1 MRGLPARRIAS
12 CALCAALLVAVA
24 GPTAAA
30 AERDSAADRV
40 EAAAHAPV
48 PVPDADVLRPQVEA
62 LAGLGGVLT
71 PVTDLLNTV
80 LKADDGQLSAE
91 QAAKLGDAVKSAF
104 AKITGEVASAA
115 AVTPPDTGMSTTPST
130 AAPSTA
136 APGTAAPSTAPST
149 STPSTSTGGTT
160 TPSSSLQLTLIQN
173 RDDAEAR
180 SGKASADL
188 LDDVIDA
195 LGKAVDALLAAV
207 TSGEATQVE
216 STLPAVISALVDTV
230 AATMVGTELPAPDL
244 AGLSLLPS
252 SSPPAG
258 SLAPAFS

>member
-12 CALCAALLVAVA
+12 CALSAALLVAVA

-30 AERDSAADRV
+30 AERDSAAGRV
-40 EAAAHAPV
+40 EAASHAPV

-80 LKADDGQLSAE
+80 LGADNGQLSVE
-91 QAAKLGDAVKSAF
+91 QASKLGDAVKNAF
-104 AKITGEVASAA
+104 AKITEEASAA
-115 AVTPPDTGMSTTPST
+115 AVIPPATGMTTTPST
-130 AAPSTA
+130 T
-136 APGTAAPSTAPST
+136 
-149 STPSTSTGGTT
+149 TGGTT
-160 TPSSSLQLTLIQN
+160 TPSSSLQFTLIQN
-173 RDDAEAR
+173 REAAEAR
-180 SGKASADL
+180 STKASADL
-188 LDDVIDA
+188 LDDVLDA
-195 LGKAVDALLAAV
+195 LQKAVDALLAAV

-216 STLPAVISALVDTV
+216 STLPAVISALVDTI

-252 SSPPAG
+252 SSPPAD
-258 SLAPAFS
+258 SLFPAFS